1 MERDGEHTTHGLD
14 PSVEGE
20 LSQGH
25 RVVGPPR
32 LEYAGGGEN
41 AQRHALSPTRPAA
54 AAVLLLLAVTAAP
67 VCGEETAAL
76 DIIRNP
82 SSYTNHYVTVR
93 GSMMNVRP
101 ATTGGI
107 AASTAVVFN
116 LVDGSAILTVLS
128 PVPPACQ
135 IGSTVTVDGRFAP
148 TSQLGSQVYAN
159 LLHATLVNCR

>member
-1 MERDGEHTTHGLD
+1 MYR
-14 PSVEGE
+14 
-20 LSQGH
+20 
-25 RVVGPPR
+25 
-32 LEYAGGGEN
+32 YAPC
-41 AQRHALSPTRPAA
+41 HALSPTRLAA

-67 VCGEETAAL
+67 VCAEETAAL

-82 SSYTNHYVTVR
+82 SAYTNRYVTVR

-148 TSQLGSQVYAN
+148 TSQLGSRVYAN
-159 LLHATLVNCR
+159 LLHATLVTCR

>member
-1 MERDGEHTTHGLD
+1 M
-14 PSVEGE
+14 
-20 LSQGH
+20 
-25 RVVGPPR
+25 PR
-32 LEYAGGGEN
+32 YAPC
-41 AQRHALSPTRPAA
+41 HALSPTRLAA
-54 AAVLLLLAVTAAP
+54 AAVLLLLVVTAAP
-67 VCGEETAAL
+67 VCAEETAAL

-82 SSYTNHYVTVR
+82 SSYTNRYVTVR

-101 ATTGGI
+101 ATPGGI

-135 IGSTVTVDGRFAP
+135 NGSTVTVDGRFMP